1 MERITS
7 AKNPL
12 IAHLKK
18 LHTDRAYRAQCGQFL
33 CEGRKLLREALQ
45 WYPKIDTVVATEGF

>member
-33 CEGRKLLREALQ
+33 
-45 WYPKIDTVVATEGF
+45 